1 MACSNQGSFELGVA
15 IHGYWGDS
23 HAVCEGRRG
32 PSDTAWEHQRAFY
45 GSWQKGTALHSFISS
60 IFLFCYFFLFFHF
73 FFFFSLSFPLSF
85 SDSFSPLFSYSF
97 HLFLFSFPFLY
108 YFFLVSINSN
118 SANSM
123 SSSVSH
129 YHTLSNVFALYVFVY
144 MLGEGGRCRQWFVI
158 PHSSRRIVLSSAQY
172 TGHSPW
178 PIPLRRQGTTA
189 SDRVH

>member
-1 MACSNQGSFELGVA
+1 MATEVILMQCVKAG
-15 IHGYWGDS
+15 GDRQILHES
-23 HAVCEGRRG
+23 IREHSMAAGRRVQHCI
-32 PSDTAWEHQRAFY
+32 PLSPP
-45 GSWQKGTALHSFISS
+45 
-60 IFLFCYFFLFFHF
+60 YFFFATSFFHF

-144 MLGEGGRCRQWFVI
+144 MLGEGGRCRQ
-158 PHSSRRIVLSSAQY
+158 
-172 TGHSPW
+172 
-178 PIPLRRQGTTA
+178 
-189 SDRVH
+189 